1 VEWKQIN
8 DMRWN
13 SWIITTAV
21 LSIFGTGSPSRGD
34 EAGDIIKDLRKQ
46 IEELDQKV
54 RVLERKGEL
63 DKESSADKVT
73 TAASVSAGANG
84 FSIRSADTNFVLK
97 LRAYIQADARF
108 YADDHSAG
116 TANDTLLMRRV
127 RPILEGTVFEKY
139 DFKLMLDFGSGVTAS
154 SANNSYVQ
162 EAYVNARFLPQL
174 QVQFG
179 KFKEPVDLER
189 LQSGA
194 NLLFVER
201 GYPTQLAPNR
211 DVGLQLH
218 GGFGGA
224 TGSSLLHYAVGAFNG
239 VADGGSGDIETADD
253 EKDVAVRIFAHP
265 FINTKV
271 DALRRF
277 GIGVAGTYGDQEGA
291 LRSFSS
297 VGQQRFFAVRTSADP
312 ATAPNVVANGVHW
325 RLAPQGYYYFG
336 PFGLFGEYIISSQ
349 DVQQAGAGA
358 GAGAFAELRHTAWQ
372 VAASYFLTGEE
383 NSFKAVTP
391 KKSFAPAKG
400 GWGAW
405 EIAARVGELDVDDD
419 AFPIYASPT
428 GSATK
433 AFSWGVG
440 LNWHFNKNVKVNLN
454 YDQTDFKG
462 GATTELFA
470 KGEKAIF
477 TRAQISF

>member
-1 VEWKQIN
+1 MV
-8 DMRWN
+8 
-13 SWIITTAV
+13 TAAV
-21 LSIFGTGSPSRGD
+21 LSIFGTGSSLRGD
-34 EAGDIIKDLRKQ
+34 DAADTIKDLRKH

-54 RVLERKGEL
+54 RILERKGEL
-63 DKESSADKVT
+63 DNEASAEKAK
-73 TAASVSAGANG
+73 TATSVSAGANG

-97 LRAYIQADARF
+97 LRGYLQADARF

-116 TANDTLLMRRV
+116 TANDTFLMRRV

-139 DFKLMLDFGSGVTAS
+139 DFRLMLDFGSGVTAS
-154 SANNSYVQ
+154 AANNSYVQ
-162 EAYVNARFLPQL
+162 DAYLNARFLPQL

-179 KFKEPVDLER
+179 KFKEPVDWER

-218 GGFGGA
+218 GDFGGA
-224 TGSSLLHYAVGAFNG
+224 AGSSVLHYAVGAFNG

-253 EKDVAVRIFAHP
+253 EKDVAARIFAHP
-265 FINTKV
+265 FKNTKI
-271 DALRRF
+271 DALK
-277 GIGVAGTYGDQEGA
+277 GLGLGVAGTYGDQDGA
-291 LRSFSS
+291 LRSFTSI
-297 VGQQRFFAVRTSADP
+297 GQQRFFAYRTSATP
-312 ATAPNVVANGVHW
+312 ATAPNVVANGTHW

-336 PFGLFGEYIISSQ
+336 PFGLFGEYIISNQ
-349 DVQQAGAGA
+349 EVQQAGAGA
-358 GAGAFAELRHTAWQ
+358 GAGSFADLRHTAWQ

-391 KKSFAPAKG
+391 KKPFGPANG

-419 AFPIYASPT
+419 AFPIYASPAS
-428 GSATK
+428 SATK
-433 AFSWGVG
+433 AFSWGLG
-440 LNWHFNKNVKVNLN
+440 LNWHLNKNVKVNLN

-462 GATTELFA
+462 GAATDLFA

>member
-1 VEWKQIN
+1 MQFKQ
-8 DMRWN
+8 
-13 SWIITTAV
+13 TFLPAV
-21 LSIFGTGSPSRGD
+21 LVGGLAAAPTLFADATAD
-34 EAGDIIKDLRKQ
+34 TIKDLRNH

-54 RVLERKGEL
+54 RTLERKTEL
-63 DKESSADKVT
+63 DKEAASEKAKT
-73 TAASVSAGANG
+73 TALVSAGANG

-97 LRAYIQADARF
+97 LRGYIQADARF

-116 TANDTLLMRRV
+116 TANDTFLLRRV

-139 DFKLMLDFGSGVTAS
+139 DFRLLLDFGSGVTAS
-154 SANNSYVQ
+154 AANNSYVQ
-162 EAYVNARFLPQL
+162 DAYITARFLPQF
-174 QVQFG
+174 QVVAG
-179 KFKEPVDLER
+179 KLKEPVDLER

-211 DVGLQLH
+211 DVGVQIQGDFDGPS
-218 GGFGGA
+218 GG
-224 TGSSLLHYAVGAFNG
+224 SLFHYAVGAFNG
-239 VADGGSGDIETADD
+239 VADGGSGDIDTADD
-253 EKDVAVRIFAHP
+253 EKDLAARIFAHP
-265 FINTKV
+265 FKNTKV
-271 DALRRF
+271 DALR
-277 GIGVAGTYGDQEGA
+277 GLGLGVAGTYGDQDGA
-291 LRSFSS
+291 LRTFTSI
-297 VGQQRFFAVRTSADP
+297 GQQRFFSYRTSGTP
-312 ATAPNVVANGVHW
+312 ATAPDVVANGLHW

-336 PFGLFGEYIISSQ
+336 PFGVFGEYIISNQ
-349 DVQQAGAGA
+349 EVQQAGAGA
-358 GAGAFAELRHTAWQ
+358 GAGAFARLSHTAWQ

-391 KKSFAPAKG
+391 KQPFSPASG

-405 EIAARVGELDVDDD
+405 ELAARVGELDVDDD

-428 GSATK
+428 ASATR

-440 LNWHFNKNVKVNLN
+440 LNWHLNRNVKVNLN

-462 GATTELFA
+462 GGATDLLA

>member
-1 VEWKQIN
+1 MQFKQ
-8 DMRWN
+8 
-13 SWIITTAV
+13 TFLPAV
-21 LSIFGTGSPSRGD
+21 LVGGLASAPTLFAD
-34 EAGDIIKDLRKQ
+34 ETADTIKDLRNH
-46 IEELDQKV
+46 IEQLDQKV
-54 RVLERKGEL
+54 RILERKTEL
-63 DKESSADKVT
+63 DKEAASEKAK
-73 TAASVSAGANG
+73 TAASVSAGASG

-97 LRAYIQADARF
+97 LRGYIQADARF
-108 YADDHSAG
+108 YADDHVAG
-116 TANDTLLMRRV
+116 TANDTFLLRRV

-139 DFKLMLDFGSGVTAS
+139 DFRLMLDFGSGVTAS
-154 SANNSYVQ
+154 AANNAYVQ
-162 EAYVNARFLPQL
+162 DAYITARFLPQF
-174 QVQFG
+174 QVVAG
-179 KFKEPVDLER
+179 KLKEPVGLER

-211 DVGLQLH
+211 DVGVQIQ
-218 GGFGGA
+218 GDFDGA
-224 TGSSLLHYAVGAFNG
+224 PGSSLVHYAVGAFNG
-239 VADGGSGDIETADD
+239 VANGGSGDIDTADD
-253 EKDVAVRIFAHP
+253 EKDIAARLFAHP
-265 FINTKV
+265 FKNTNV
-271 DALRRF
+271 DALR
-277 GIGVAGTYGDQEGA
+277 GLGLGVAGTYGDQDGA
-291 LRSFSS
+291 LRTFTSI
-297 VGQQRFFAVRTSADP
+297 GLQRFFGYLTSATP
-312 ATAPNVVANGVHW
+312 ATAPNVVANGIHW

-336 PFGLFGEYIISSQ
+336 QFGVFGEYIISNQ
-349 DVQQAGAGA
+349 EVQQAGAGA
-358 GAGAFAELRHTAWQ
+358 GAGSFAKLSHTAWQ

-391 KKSFAPAKG
+391 KKPFSPVNG

-428 GSATK
+428 ASATK

-440 LNWHFNKNVKVNLN
+440 LNWHLNKNVKVNLN

-462 GATTELFA
+462 GAATDLLA

>member
-1 VEWKQIN
+1 
-8 DMRWN
+8 MFLP
-13 SWIITTAV
+13 AV
-21 LSIFGTGSPSRGD
+21 LVGGLAAAPTIFAD
-34 EAGDIIKDLRKQ
+34 EAADTVKELRKH

-54 RVLERKGEL
+54 RILERKTEL
-63 DKESSADKVT
+63 DKEVASEKAKT
-73 TAASVSAGANG
+73 TASVSAGANG

-97 LRAYIQADARF
+97 LRGYIQADARF

-116 TANDTLLMRRV
+116 TANDTFLLRRV

-139 DFKLMLDFGSGVTAS
+139 DFRLMLDFGSGVTAS
-154 SANNSYVQ
+154 AANNSYVQ
-162 EAYVNARFLPQL
+162 DAYVNARFLPQF
-174 QVQFG
+174 QVQAG

-211 DVGLQLH
+211 DVGVQIQGDFDGPP
-218 GGFGGA
+218 GG
-224 TGSSLLHYAVGAFNG
+224 SLISYAVGAFNG
-239 VADGGSGDIETADD
+239 VADGGSGDIETSDD
-253 EKDVAVRIFAHP
+253 EKDIAARIFAHP
-265 FINTKV
+265 FKNTNV
-271 DALRRF
+271 DALR
-277 GIGVAGTYGDQEGA
+277 GLGLGVAGTYGDQDGA
-291 LRSFSS
+291 LRTFTSL
-297 VGQQRFFAVRTSADP
+297 GQQRFFGYLTSATP
-312 ATAPNVVANGVHW
+312 ATAPNVVANGIHW

-336 PFGLFGEYIISSQ
+336 PFGAFGEYIISNQ
-349 DVQQAGAGA
+349 EVQQAGAGA
-358 GAGAFAELRHTAWQ
+358 GAGSFAKLNHTAWQ

-391 KKSFAPAKG
+391 KKPFSPANG

-405 EIAARVGELDVDDD
+405 ELAARVGELDVDDD

-428 GSATK
+428 ASATK
-433 AFSWGVG
+433 AFSWGLG
-440 LNWHFNKNVKVNLN
+440 LNWHLNKNLKVNLN

-462 GATTELFA
+462 GTTDFLA